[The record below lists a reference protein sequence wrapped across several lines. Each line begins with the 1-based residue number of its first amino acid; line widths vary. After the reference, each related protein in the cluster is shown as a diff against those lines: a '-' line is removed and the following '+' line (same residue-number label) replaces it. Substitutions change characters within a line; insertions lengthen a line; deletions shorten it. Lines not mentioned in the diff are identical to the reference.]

1 MAIPM
6 RVPIMWQIICMEVIF
21 VVSPRYT
28 PADADK
34 NTGKIAT
41 ATVHRGV

>member
-1 MAIPM
+1 M
-6 RVPIMWQIICMEVIF
+6 RVLVMWQIICMKVIS
-21 VVSPRYT
+21 VVPPRYT

-41 ATVHRGV
+41 TATIHRRD